1 LQEITILKVEKEQE
15 YILTLN
21 KELNVNGRYLK
32 IDNVSYIIFGFSSS
46 INILDF
52 LKINKELK
60 RLNPESNYS
69 LYNLESF
76 DKWNNSYNE
85 IENSK
90 CIFIFKNADLLYY
103 KLNTNIK

>member
-1 LQEITILKVEKEQE
+1 MEKEKE

-21 KELNVNGRYLK
+21 EQLNVNGRYLK
-32 IDNVSYIIFGFSSS
+32 INNISYVIFGFSSS

-52 LKINKELK
+52 LKINRELK

-76 DKWNNSYNE
+76 NKWENSYHE

>member
-1 LQEITILKVEKEQE
+1 VEKEKE

-21 KELNVNGRYLK
+21 EQLNVNGRYLK
-32 IDNVSYIIFGFSSS
+32 INNISYVIFGFSSS

-52 LKINKELK
+52 LKINTELK

-76 DKWNNSYNE
+76 NKWENSYQE
-85 IENSK
+85 IENSEY
-90 CIFIFKNADLLYY
+90 IFIFKNADLVYY
-103 KLNTNIK
+103 RLNKNIK